1 MAERDVITDQMWG
14 RIEPLL
20 PSSRGKPGRP
30 FRDHRLLVEGICWR
44 LRTGAPWRDLPE
56 RFGPWQTA
64 WERFDRWSADGT
76 WAAVLEAVQ
85 HHADQAGGLGWDVS
99 VDSSVVRTHQHA
111 AGARTADP
119 GNTGGCGEL
128 QDSAS
133 RAA

>member
-1 MAERDVITDQMWG
+1 MAERDVITDEMWEG
-14 RIEPLL
+14 IEPLM
-20 PSSRGKPGRP
+20 PSSGGKPGRP

-76 WAAVLEAVQ
+76 FARLLEAVQ
-85 HHADQAGGLGWDVS
+85 QHADELGELGWDVS
-99 VDSSVVRTHQHA
+99 VDSSIVRTHQHA
-111 AGARTADP
+111 AGARTVGPDDA
-119 GNTGGCGEL
+119 GGSDEL
-128 QDSAS
+128 HDSAA